1 MDPYEKQARL
11 IKAVAHPTRL
21 HILEILSKGESCV
34 CHLTTIL
41 KRRQPYV
48 SQHLMT
54 LRQVG
59 LVKDRKDGTMVYY
72 RLADQ
77 RIMDAM
83 AITRE
88 LLAATGDQVDFPEVP
103 VSPVPGCPC
112 PKCANWRYG
121 KAAC

>member
-1 MDPYEKQARL
+1 MSAYEKQARL
-11 IKAVAHPTRL
+11 IKAMAHPARL
-21 HILEILSKGESCV
+21 HILQILSKGESCV

-54 LRQVG
+54 LRQAG
-59 LVKDRKDGTMVYY
+59 LVKDRKDGPMVYY

-77 RIMDAM
+77 RIVGAM

-88 LLAATGDQVDFPEVP
+88 LLAAAGVQVNLPEIP

-112 PKCANWRYG
+112 PKCASWGYSSG
-121 KAAC
+121 

>member
-1 MDPYEKQARL
+1 MNPYEKQARL
-11 IKAVAHPTRL
+11 IKAMAHPTRL

-54 LRQVG
+54 LREAG
-59 LVKDRKDGTMVYY
+59 LVMDRRDGPMVYY

-77 RIMDAM
+77 RIVDAM
-83 AITRE
+83 ALTRE
-88 LLAATGDQVDFPEVP
+88 LLAANGLPVDFPEVP

-121 KAAC
+121 ETAW